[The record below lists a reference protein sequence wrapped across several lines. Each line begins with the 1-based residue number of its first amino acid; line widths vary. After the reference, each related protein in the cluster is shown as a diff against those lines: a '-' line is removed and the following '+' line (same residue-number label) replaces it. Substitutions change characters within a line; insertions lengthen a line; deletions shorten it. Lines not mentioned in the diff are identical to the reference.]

1 MRYTIDTSDKLAV
14 KTKYLFHIEYKMGE
28 MCDIQSIVKI
38 TTTKNI
44 FILLPNKDKADIGL
58 DNKTNIIIR
67 WVRVRAMVF
76 NVTLLA
82 ERTTDLPKIT
92 DKLYDIYVVSSTPR
106 LSEIRTHNL
115 VGQSN
120 TSDT

>member
-28 MCDIQSIVKI
+28 MCDIQSIVKT

-106 LSEIRTHNL
+106 LSEIRTHN
-115 VGQSN
+115 VRG
-120 TSDT
+120 DMH

>member
-1 MRYTIDTSDKLAV
+1 MRYKIDTSDKLAV

-28 MCDIQSIVKI
+28 MCDIQSIVKT

-82 ERTTDLPKIT
+82 ENHR
-92 DKLYDIYVVSSTPR
+92 SAQN
-106 LSEIRTHNL
+106 H
-115 VGQSN
+115 
-120 TSDT
+120 